1 MRLVKIYALL
11 NPIDNNVFYVG
22 ATSSELKV
30 RLSAHC
36 SPYCY
41 IDTRP
46 TFGKKKADYIFNLKE
61 YNKAPEIILL
71 EEVNFEDVDRTEE
84 FYYYLF
90 KSYGFTLIQDSK
102 SFNYTKSRR
111 NIYYN

>member
-11 NPIDNNVFYVG
+11 NPIDHNVFYVG
-22 ATSSELKV
+22 ATTSELKI

-36 SPYCY
+36 SRYCY
-41 IDTRP
+41 IDNRP
-46 TFGKKKADYIFNLKE
+46 TFGKKKADYIYNLKE
-61 YNKAPEIILL
+61 YNAVPEIMLL

-84 FYYYLF
+84 FYYFLF

-102 SFNYTKSRR
+102 AFNYTKKSG
-111 NIYYN
+111 NIYYK